1 VPFAEMVVFVISH
14 CSCIL
19 DGGNIA
25 LEIKNIML
33 NVPNTSSSVLSPLEG
48 DQTAPVGK
56 KRKFSTVVS
65 SKTTSQKYVV

>member
-1 VPFAEMVVFVISH
+1 VPFPGTVVFIIGH
-14 CSCIL
+14 CSRIL
-19 DGGNIA
+19 DGGNLA
-25 LEIKNIML
+25 LEIENIVL
-33 NVPNTSSSVLSPLEG
+33 NVPNTPSCILSPSEG